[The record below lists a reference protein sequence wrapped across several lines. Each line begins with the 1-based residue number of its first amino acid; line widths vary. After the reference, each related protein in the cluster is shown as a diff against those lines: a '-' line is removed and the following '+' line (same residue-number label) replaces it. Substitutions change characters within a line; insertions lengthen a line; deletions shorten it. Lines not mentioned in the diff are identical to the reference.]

1 MTDAALL
8 AIVLTVAA
16 VNVSILG
23 LCVRVMMN
31 GKPRKANNPRALDPD
46 DTRLGD
52 VSLAYFKE
60 QFVAPIIEAI
70 RENRG

>member
-1 MTDAALL
+1 MPDIATLGIIATMIGLNMTM
-8 AIVLTVAA
+8 
-16 VNVSILG
+16 LG

-60 QFVAPIIEAI
+60 QFVTPIIEAI
-70 RENRG
+70 RENK